1 MTDFPPVS
9 DTRSPVPKIAVV
21 APCPFFIDR
30 GTPLRIK
37 RLATAL
43 SAEFEIHVVCY
54 GQGGDGDFPFVI
66 HRTRALPLSIK
77 RAGANLAKLCYD
89 PLLFFTLLR
98 TVRREGIKVIDGHL
112 HEGALLGLMVRLFT
126 GAKVIY
132 NAHGTFVPELI
143 ATGALKDGSPLVK
156 PLSAFELWVERRVDR
171 IVAQSLMRRDEFV
184 RRGHDPAKITVVED
198 VPELDD
204 FDLPDERV
212 DRNLEQRLR
221 PNGEQLLIYSGG
233 METYQGV
240 DFLIDAFRVIAR
252 ERSDVR
258 LVLFGRPLEEYRK
271 IIADLDLTQWV
282 VFVDDEP
289 FQRLPH
295 YLKICDIGFALRL
308 YGENVPGKLPI
319 YMASGIAVVGTDAKG
334 INTVITHD
342 ETGLLVPPNDVPA
355 LVAAIGRLL
364 DSPEKARTLGERG
377 KREAR
382 RRYDP
387 AEAAR
392 ELGRLYRNLLDS

>member
-1 MTDFPPVS
+1 MSV
-9 DTRSPVPKIAVV
+9 RPKVVVV

-30 GTPLRIK
+30 GTPIRIK

-43 SAEFEIHVVCY
+43 SSEFDIHVVAY
-54 GQGGDGDFPFVI
+54 GQGRDGDFPFTI
-66 HRTRALPLSIK
+66 HRTPKLPFSIK

-98 TVRREGIKVIDGHL
+98 TVRRERIGVIDGHL

-132 NAHGTFVPELI
+132 NAHGTLVPELI
-143 ATGALKDGSPLVK
+143 ATGALKQTSPLVK
-156 PLSAFELWVERRVDR
+156 PLAAFELWVERRVDR
-171 IVAQSLMRRDEFV
+171 IVAQSVMRRDEFIAQ
-184 RRGHDPAKITVVED
+184 GHDPAKVSVVED

-204 FDLPDERV
+204 FDVPDDQV
-212 DRNLEQRLR
+212 DRDLEQRLR
-221 PNGEQLLIYSGG
+221 PHGERLLIYSGG

-240 DFLIDAFRVIAR
+240 DFLIDAFAEVSRQR
-252 ERSDVR
+252 RDVK
-258 LVLFGRPLEEYRK
+258 LVLFGRPLEEYCR
-271 IIADLDLTQWV
+271 IIAGLELADRV

-289 FQRLPH
+289 FERLPQ

-319 YMASGIAVVGTDAKG
+319 YLASGIAVVGTDAKG
-334 INTVITHD
+334 INTVITHND
-342 ETGLLVPPNDVPA
+342 TGMLVPPNDVPA
-355 LVAAIGRLL
+355 LVTAILDLL
-364 DSPEKARTLGERG
+364 DDPQKLRTIGARG
-377 KREAR
+377 KAEAR

-387 AEAAR
+387 NEAAR
-392 ELGRLYRNLLDS
+392 ELGKVYRELLATTR